1 MTTVVKKRTQTTS
14 RIELTRALEHFID
27 LLKKQEEDEA
37 AEALTEAL
45 NLLRKED
52 TSVLKTA
59 LNLID
64 DAFEGDHELDAY
76 TFPRKVTG
84 DSWTEADALYLAS
97 TGVKSLANRIKKAL
111 TLKNS

>member
-1 MTTVVKKRTQTTS
+1 MTIVVKKRTQTTS
-14 RIELTRALEHFID
+14 RKELTTALELFID

-37 AEALTEAL
+37 AKALIEALH
-45 NLLRKED
+45 LLRKED
-52 TSVLKTA
+52 KTVLKKA
-59 LNLID
+59 LNIID

-97 TGVKSLANRIKKAL
+97 TGVKSLANRIKKVL
-111 TLKNS
+111 T